1 MVEYGLEMLSHFAKF
16 IINIAHLYKSGR
28 SRDSCDAA
36 GEISRR
42 KKNRWRIHRSPTEN
56 YTARLSFGFGPLS
69 CYADKRIDNIMK
81 VYIERN
87 NFPSRLNMIP
97 YKI

>member
-1 MVEYGLEMLSHFAKF
+1 M
-16 IINIAHLYKSGR
+16 IR
-28 SRDSCDAA
+28 A

-56 YTARLSFGFGPLS
+56 YTVRLSFGFVTLL